1 MEFRRVRFRSA
12 GAICL
17 VQGLSHATVRR
28 GNRILET
35 GVDLFPQI
43 WERLITSA
51 ITSRDIESV
60 ARKGDISVSNNVGK
74 ADANA

>member
-1 MEFRRVRFRSA
+1 M
-12 GAICL
+12 
-17 VQGLSHATVRR
+17 RR

-51 ITSRDIESV
+51 ITSRDIEST
-60 ARKGDISVSNNVGK
+60 ARKGGISVSNNVGK